1 MDGVGVLVAILL
13 AVGTVGTVLP
23 LVPGLGLAWAAGL
36 LYGLSEGFDGVGT
49 AAFAVMTILAVLG
62 TVAGFVVPARVAG
75 AAGAARLSILL
86 GAALG
91 IVGFFVIPVVGL
103 PIGGVVGVYAGE
115 HLRTRDGTVAWR
127 STWAT
132 IKGFGLATLLQLA
145 AALAMSATWAVWA
158 ITD

>member
-1 MDGVGVLVAILL
+1 MDGVEVLVAILL

-23 LVPGLGLAWAAGL
+23 LVPGIGLAWGAGL
-36 LYGLSEGFDGVGT
+36 LYGLSEGFGGVGT
-49 AAFAVMTILAVLG
+49 AAFAVMTILAALG
-62 TVAGFVVPARVAG
+62 TLAGFVVPARVAG
-75 AAGAARLSILL
+75 AAGAARTSVLL

-103 PIGGVVGVYAGE
+103 AIGGVLGVYVGE
-115 HLRTRDGTVAWR
+115 HLRTQDATVAWR

-145 AALAMSATWAVWA
+145 AALAMSATWAAWA
-158 ITD
+158 LAD

>member
-13 AVGTVGTVLP
+13 AVGTVGTLLP
-23 LVPGLGLAWAAGL
+23 FVPGIGLAWGAGL

-49 AAFAVMTILAVLG
+49 VAFGVMTVLAVLG
-62 TVAGFVVPARVAG
+62 ILAGFVVPARVAG
-75 AAGAARLSILL
+75 AAGATRTSILL

-91 IVGFFVIPVVGL
+91 VVGFFVIPVVGL
-103 PIGGVVGVYAGE
+103 AIGGIVGVYLGE
-115 HLRTRDGTVAWR
+115 HLRTHDAGVAWR

-132 IKGFGLATLLQLA
+132 IKGFGFATLLQLT

-158 ITD
+158 LTD